1 MDIKGQRL
9 TRQEL
14 KERGNMQMRAGQA
27 NARKLPPYDPKAYGK
42 IRALSSP
49 APFVWSK
56 SFFYFFLEKKF
67 CENNWN
73 ESIEKTYRNMV
84 HVPSGYVNM

>member
-49 APFVWSK
+49 APFV
-56 SFFYFFLEKKF
+56 
-67 CENNWN
+67 
-73 ESIEKTYRNMV
+73 
-84 HVPSGYVNM
+84 